1 MSGAD
6 DAASMPLPRRQAVQ
20 RFSLVRRNYKVSN
33 KISLAASAFWKSSVT
48 NLFADASNLE
58 AARIKQNFSMDT
70 GEAMKSAEAYEHEQG
85 WDFEKAA
92 MPYVDS
98 LYNTAYRMTRN
109 SEDAEDLV
117 QETYLKAYKYYDKFE
132 EGTNFKAW
140 LFKIM
145 KNTFI
150 NNYRK
155 KKLTPHKIDF
165 SEIEESYERVI
176 QKNAPDLIKD
186 PESEIFQDMMD
197 EDVKRALD
205 SLPHDYKMVVL
216 LADIEGFSYKEIAE
230 ILDCP
235 VGTVMSRLYR
245 GRKMLERTLLEY
257 ARKYGYIR
265 GTAEPAKMR
274 SRKDET
280 KGRKKKDQA
289 DEETEVEEP
298 EENEEEIL
306 FADEDEDAELE
317 LNDEEEQ
324 EFGIE

>member
-1 MSGAD
+1 MEKLS
-6 DAASMPLPRRQAVQ
+6 
-20 RFSLVRRNYKVSN
+20 VRPTLEGNPPP
-33 KISLAASAFWKSSVT
+33 VT
-48 NLFADASNLE
+48 S
-58 AARIKQNFSMDT
+58 
-70 GEAMKSAEAYEHEQG
+70 
-85 WDFEKAA
+85 WDFDSQV

-98 LYNTAYRMTRN
+98 LYNTAYRMTR
-109 SEDAEDLV
+109 SAEDAEDLV
-117 QETYLKAYKYYDKFE
+117 QETFFKAYKYYDKFE
-132 EGTNFKAW
+132 EGTNLKAW
-140 LFKIM
+140 LFKIL

-265 GTAEPAKMR
+265 SGEEPAKMR
-274 SRKDET
+274 SRKDEA
-280 KGRKKKDQA
+280 KPRKKKEDG
-289 DEETEVEEP
+289 EETEVTEP
-298 EENEEEIL
+298 EENEEEVL
-306 FADEDEDAELE
+306 FAD
-317 LNDEEEQ
+317 DEED
-324 EFGIE
+324 FGDFEVEEEEEEEPIVGLE

>member
-1 MSGAD
+1 MMHRGTKVEVFFV
-6 DAASMPLPRRQAVQ
+6 LPR
-20 RFSLVRRNYKVSN
+20 
-33 KISLAASAFWKSSVT
+33 
-48 NLFADASNLE
+48 
-58 AARIKQNFSMDT
+58 
-70 GEAMKSAEAYEHEQG
+70 GETMKSAEMTHEQG
-85 WDFEKAA
+85 WDFETAA

-205 SLPHDYKMVVL
+205 TLPHDYKMVVL

-265 GTAEPAKMR
+265 TGEPAKMR
-274 SRKDET
+274 SRKDEA
-280 KGRKKKDQA
+280 KAAAKKKGPA
-289 DEETEVEEP
+289 EEETEVEEP
-298 EENEEEIL
+298 EE
-306 FADEDEDAELE
+306 EDELALLTQDP
-317 LNDEEEQ
+317 EE
-324 EFGIE
+324 F